1 MPSFDII
8 SEIDA
13 VELRNAVD
21 NASRELST
29 RFDFRNVEASF
40 DIQKDDSVKLSS
52 EGDFQLKQMRDILRA
67 NLTKRGVD
75 VNAMEAKDAEAS
87 GKNWH
92 QQVVFKQGIDTATAK
107 KIVKLIKDAKVKVQ
121 ASIQGEKVRVTGKK
135 RDDLQAAIALIRE
148 AELGQPFQFENF
160 RD

>member
-40 DIQKDDSVKLSS
+40 ELQKDDSVKMNA
-52 EGDFQLKQMRDILRA
+52 EGDFQLKQLRDILRS
-67 NLTKRGVD
+67 NLTKRGID
-75 VNAMEAKDAEAS
+75 VNAMEAKNAEAS

-92 QQVVFKQGIDTATAK
+92 QVVIFKQGIETATAK
-107 KIVKLIKDAKVKVQ
+107 KVVKLIKDAKIKVQ
-121 ASIQGEKVRVTGKK
+121 ASIQGEKIRVTGKK
-135 RDDLQAAIALIRE
+135 RDDLQETIALIRE